1 MCWDFIFHNFIK
13 NLLAETCPLI
23 SHSVDYFCH
32 GFSQFGASFLMGG
45 LVLSLVCMWLCP
57 HHTCLLSL
65 QLVSIGSS
73 YNYGSEDQAE
83 FLCVV
88 SKELHNS
95 PYGTTSEPSEKAKV
109 SNGGQ

>member
-1 MCWDFIFHNFIK
+1 M
-13 NLLAETCPLI
+13 
-23 SHSVDYFCH
+23 
-32 GFSQFGASFLMGG
+32 GADRLEPRSSW
-45 LVLSLVCMWLCP
+45 VLSQAHVCLCP
-57 HHTCLLSL
+57 HHTCLLPS

-109 SNGGQ
+109 GDGAGRQAAPRMLWPPASRRGL